1 MAFGYRIQIPN
12 AWLWVLL
19 SGIIDLVLGVMILM
33 GLPGTAGWVIG
44 LMVGINFLMMGVAIV
59 ACALSCKSMAA
70 QGGR

>member
-1 MAFGYRIQIPN
+1 
-12 AWLWVLL
+12 
-19 SGIIDLVLGVMILM
+19 MILM